1 MKFSKW
7 SIIIIFLYHMLYF
20 GVCFGLSNPDL
31 IMKSRGFMIAWI
43 SNVSPSVMSMN
54 RYTFRTF
61 KNYETFLFG
70 HLRIMRHPCTKRY
83 RYQCG
88 NHSKGIFQD
97 VNSIYWFS
105 SYHIFLLYLF
115 YIFNAYYEFLECY
128 VSKLSCFGACFD
140 KFFILL
146 SWYSGIKKIEIQSKI
161 EM

>member
-1 MKFSKW
+1 MRGNQT
-7 SIIIIFLYHMLYF
+7 FLHPLCPWT
-20 GVCFGLSNPDL
+20 G
-31 IMKSRGFMIAWI
+31 I
-43 SNVSPSVMSMN
+43 
-54 RYTFRTF
+54 
-61 KNYETFLFG
+61 LFG
-70 HLRIMRHPCTKRY
+70 HLRIMRHPCTKWY

-97 VNSIYWFS
+97 VNSIYRFS

-146 SWYSGIKKIEIQSKI
+146 SWYSGIKKNRNSKYNRNEGTFLFTKGFLFLSCNI
-161 EM
+161 SWIYSPSSRLFRT